1 MSTAGKVLSVLVT
14 LALLGWIFLA
24 SLVADLNANWG
35 RQLKTLQTQVTEAE
49 TKIDANIEQTT
60 VLRHQTATELFDK
73 DQDILVLR
81 TKLSKLEKD
90 EAALKETLSRYEIQK
105 GTVEAGIESAKA
117 RVEYRTQERA
127 NTAEELSKAQMEVAV
142 LQADTD
148 KLFNRL
154 DELQKQFTQIINSNR
169 SLLERLSAATSPRI
183 RSASL
188 SR

>member
-1 MSTAGKVLSVLVT
+1 
-14 LALLGWIFLA
+14 
-24 SLVADLNANWG
+24 
-35 RQLKTLQTQVTEAE
+35 
-49 TKIDANIEQTT
+49 
-60 VLRHQTATELFDK
+60 
-73 DQDILVLR
+73 
-81 TKLSKLEKD
+81 
-90 EAALKETLSRYEIQK
+90 
-105 GTVEAGIESAKA
+105 
-117 RVEYRTQERA
+117 
-127 NTAEELSKAQMEVAV
+127 MEVAV